1 MSRGDLLIVAERA
14 AELVPRAK
22 LRALIGD
29 MVRVEAP
36 RAARSSARSLLDEV
50 RRFQG
55 AALRGE
61 YYQSFNVDSKNFMWK
76 SAGTEAFI
84 AELDRLMRKCV
95 RAAEKAPRAPARET
109 FETLFG
115 LLRHVDECHD
125 DVVFFADEGGSS
137 QFGIDWRAVLSAYF
151 RSLVEGASA
160 EEYARG
166 GSGDLRLR
174 GVRATTPHGCGPAAP
189 AGSHAETVTRA
200 SGENPAVTPRPRGP
214 APTRRVRR

>member
-125 DVVFFADEGGSS
+125 DVVFFADEGGSW
-137 QFGIDWRAVLSAYF
+137 QFGVDWRSVLAAYF
-151 RSLVEGASA
+151 RCLGDGAPA
-160 EEYARG
+160 EEFAREV
-166 GSGDLRLR
+166 D
-174 GVRATTPHGCGPAAP
+174 RAI
-189 AGSHAETVTRA
+189 SDFAEF
-200 SGENPAVTPRPRGP
+200 ERPRHMAAARRRLP
-214 APTRRVRR
+214 AHTRRP